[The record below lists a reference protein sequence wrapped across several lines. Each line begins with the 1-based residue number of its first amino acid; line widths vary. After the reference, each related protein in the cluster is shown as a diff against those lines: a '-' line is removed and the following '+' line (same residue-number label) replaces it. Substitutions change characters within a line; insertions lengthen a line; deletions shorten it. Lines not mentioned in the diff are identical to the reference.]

1 VGRKVPDAGLASP
14 RIMGSRTSRPG
25 RPQPLIGSG
34 EVSPVRVKVQVVRSP
49 RRRKTVEAVKDGN
62 KVVVRLPATL
72 TRSEARRWVKPML
85 DRIEESEHVR
95 RLNEKKELQRRAIEL
110 HERYFGSRP
119 KLRSIRYVSNQR
131 DRYGSC
137 TPADG
142 TIRLSHRLAEFPDWV
157 RDYVIV
163 HELAHLRVPDHSPW
177 FWQLVKRF
185 PQAERARG
193 YLIAK
198 GMEE

>member
-1 VGRKVPDAGLASP
+1 
-14 RIMGSRTSRPG
+14 M
-25 RPQPLIGSG
+25 
-34 EVSPVRVKVQVVRSP
+34 RVKVQVVRSP

-62 KVVVRLPATL
+62 KIVVRLPATL
-72 TRSEARRWVKPML
+72 TRSEARRWVKEML

-95 RLNEKKELQRRAIEL
+95 RLNEKRELQRRAEEL
-110 HERYFGSRP
+110 HDRYFGGRP
-119 KLRSIRYVSNQR
+119 KLRSIRYVANQR

-163 HELAHLRVPDHSPW
+163 HELAHLAEATHGPP
-177 FWQLVKRF
+177 FWALVNRY
-185 PQAERARG
+185 PRTERARG
-193 YLIAK
+193 WLMAK
-198 GMEE
+198 GLEDDG